1 MTIREGCEPFSFEG
15 GPVGLL
21 LLHGF
26 TGNPAALRRIG
37 EWLAARGHAVTCPL
51 YPGHGRDWQDLG
63 RHRWEEW
70 VAEAE
75 RALRDLAGGV
85 EAVVLLALSF
95 GATVALH
102 LAARYPDVVRG
113 LALVN
118 PYVRDRRILAAPY
131 LWPVKSSVKGI
142 GNDIRKPDQDELPG
156 ERVPVR
162 GLAEVAQL
170 MGVVKRQLPSIRQPL
185 LVFEST
191 EDHVVPRGT
200 ARWLLERIGSERKE
214 LVALPNSYHVATLDH
229 DAELIFERTHE
240 FAEAVGAAHGAR

>member
-1 MTIREGCEPFSFEG
+1 MTIREGCEPFSFDG

-37 EWLAARGHAVTCPL
+37 EWLAARGHAVACPL
-51 YPGHGRDWQDLG
+51 YPGHGRDWRDLG

-75 RALRDLAGGV
+75 RALRDLADGV
-85 EAVVLLALSF
+85 EAMVVLALSF

-102 LAARYPDVVRG
+102 LAARSPDLLRG

-118 PYVRDRRILAAPY
+118 PYVRDRRILVAPY
-131 LWPVKSSVKGI
+131 LWPVKSSVEGI
-142 GNDIRKPDQDELPG
+142 GNDIRKPGQDELPG

-162 GLAEVAQL
+162 GLAEVAKL
-170 MGVVKRQLPSIRQPL
+170 MGVVRRELPSIRQPL
-185 LVFEST
+185 LLFEST
-191 EDHVVPRGT
+191 EDHVVPKGT

-214 LVALPNSYHVATLDH
+214 LVPLPNSYHVATLDH